1 MSDRMLLLPGQ
12 PVPPEPSPVAGPSAA
27 KGKPSALGATL
38 LAAGPGTYS
47 LGPHL
52 LSSRVG
58 YASYR
63 APTPAAALA
72 GSSTSKL
79 KSRAAAAAAAATAA
93 ALSQPVIVTVGPS
106 RIQVGKRKKDEG
118 EGATEREGDEVV
130 RIPGQTS
137 ATVADAPDQGLIMPR
152 QDSIVIGRITRVNA
166 RQATLSILVVDGQ
179 PCGVSTHSLS
189 QTTASSDPSDASQ
202 GESAALFAAATG
214 EGNHA
219 AGEEGSDFTGVIRA
233 QDVRATEKD
242 KVRLADCFRVGDIV
256 RASVISLGD
265 ARSYFLSTAENR
277 LGVIYAISSSAVPI
291 KNVSLASQG
300 STSASGPYLSSAA
313 DMLDPWTAQSNRSRQ
328 DRIETAGGD
337 RAGAEVPMEPISWQE
352 MRDVVT
358 GIIEKRKCAKPDVL
372 G

>member
-1 MSDRMLLLPGQ
+1 MSDNSLLLLPGQ
-12 PVPPEPSPVAGPSAA
+12 PIPIPAAVSSSSSA
-27 KGKPSALGATL
+27 KGKPSSLGATL

-58 YASYR
+58 YATYHSQVSV
-63 APTPAAALA
+63 
-72 GSSTSKL
+72 SSTTTTKGKSKASAKTPSSSATPSSTTVSVGPL
-79 KSRAAAAAAAATAA
+79 TGKRKREEEGEGTTAAAAGGDV
-93 ALSQPVIVTVGPS
+93 L
-106 RIQVGKRKKDEG
+106 RI
-118 EGATEREGDEVV
+118 A
-130 RIPGQTS
+130 GQTGG
-137 ATVADAPDQGLIMPR
+137 VVQDAPDQGLIMPR

-189 QTTASSDPSDASQ
+189 QTPAATDSSDA
-202 GESAALFAAATG
+202 SAALFAAATG

-277 LGVIYAISSSAVPI
+277 LGVIYAVSSSAPPI
-291 KNVSLASQG
+291 KNVILANQG
-300 STSASGPYLSSAA
+300 PSSSGPALSSAA
-313 DMLDPWTAQSNRSRQ
+313 DMLEPWSIKAIRAEQQQTGGTSGSGS
-328 DRIETAGGD
+328 AGD
-337 RAGAEVPMEPISWQE
+337 TTEVPMVPISWQE
-352 MRDVVT
+352 MRDSVT
-358 GIIEKRKCAKPDVL
+358 GLVEKRKCAKPDVL

>member
-1 MSDRMLLLPGQ
+1 MSDSLLLLPGQ
-12 PVPPEPSPVAGPSAA
+12 PVPPAPAEPSASTSSA
-27 KGKPSALGATL
+27 KTQPSALGAAL

-63 APTPAAALA
+63 APPAAAAPSKA
-72 GSSTSKL
+72 GSSSKL
-79 KSRAAAAAAAATAA
+79 KAQAGAGAGARAQTQAARTVVSVGA
-93 ALSQPVIVTVGPS
+93 ALRSQ
-106 RIQVGKRKKDEG
+106 KRRRGDEDG
-118 EGATEREGDEVV
+118 DEEGEREGDVV
-130 RIPGQTS
+130 RIAGQGPGAGALVQ
-137 ATVADAPDQGLIMPR
+137 DAPDMGLIMPR

-189 QTTASSDPSDASQ
+189 QQTPAASSASPSSPSS
-202 GESAALFAAATG
+202 SAALFAAATG

-242 KVRLADCFRVGDIV
+242 KVRLAECFRVGDIV

-277 LGVIYAISSSAVPI
+277 LGVIYAISSSAPPI
-291 KNVSLASQG
+291 RNVSLANQAA
-300 STSASGPYLSSAA
+300 SASSNGFLSSAA
-313 DMLDPWTAQSNRSRQ
+313 DMLSPWSIKKQRRAQQ
-328 DRIETAGGD
+328 TET
-337 RAGAEVPMEPISWQE
+337 ETPMEPISWQE

-358 GIIEKRKCAKPDVL
+358 GLVEKRKCAKPDVL
-372 G
+372 S

>member
-1 MSDRMLLLPGQ
+1 MSESSLLLLPGQ
-12 PVPPEPSPVAGPSAA
+12 PIPPHAGSGSTV
-27 KGKPSALGATL
+27 KGKPSSLGATL

-58 YASYR
+58 YATYNQPVSSS
-63 APTPAAALA
+63 
-72 GSSTSKL
+72 SSTL
-79 KSRAAAAAAAATAA
+79 KGKGKSAATSAKA
-93 ALSQPVIVTVGPS
+93 SSSTIVSVGP
-106 RIQVGKRKKDEG
+106 QTGKRKREDGG
-118 EGATEREGDEVV
+118 EQNAGGTAGGDVV
-130 RIPGQTS
+130 RIAGQTGAS
-137 ATVADAPDQGLIMPR
+137 AQDAPDQGLIMPR

-189 QTTASSDPSDASQ
+189 QTPAATNATGGDA
-202 GESAALFAAATG
+202 SAALFAAATG

-242 KVRLADCFRVGDIV
+242 KIRLADCFRVGDIV

-277 LGVIYAISSSAVPI
+277 LGVIYAVSSSAPPI
-291 KNVSLASQG
+291 KNVILASQG
-300 STSASGPYLSSAA
+300 PSSSSGSALSSAA
-313 DMLDPWTAQSNRSRQ
+313 DMLEPWSIRAIRAEQQQRQ
-328 DRIETAGGD
+328 AHGTGDGGTD
-337 RAGAEVPMEPISWQE
+337 GTEVPMVPISWQE
-352 MRDVVT
+352 MRDGVT
-358 GIIEKRKCAKPDVL
+358 GLVEKRKCAKPDVL
-372 G
+372 S